1 MFSGADGSSP
11 HENITLCRLYHYS
24 CSPFALLYQE
34 YHQSFHPRIIRMT
47 KLTSHLLSHSSS
59 TFQAATQHAWLK
71 LAGTSQLS
79 RPALL
84 AWLTQDRLYALT
96 YPTFIGALLSKISLP
111 STASRTSTLEWRICN
126 LLIDSLTNIRREL
139 GMFEDVLRQEFGWA
153 EGGEVPR
160 QETRA
165 YADVF
170 AGASRASASLLEGLV
185 VLWATEKCYLE
196 AWKYAKAQSGDRA
209 REDGEEDVLQKTLI
223 PNWTSE
229 EFETFVDTIGDLVN
243 ELGEDAAQGE
253 WTKAEEAWRQVL
265 WAEERFWPEV

>member
-1 MFSGADGSSP
+1 
-11 HENITLCRLYHYS
+11 
-24 CSPFALLYQE
+24 
-34 YHQSFHPRIIRMT
+34 
-47 KLTSHLLSHSSS
+47 
-59 TFQAATQHAWLK
+59 
-71 LAGTSQLS
+71 
-79 RPALL
+79 
-84 AWLTQDRLYALT
+84 
-96 YPTFIGALLSKISLP
+96 
-111 STASRTSTLEWRICN
+111 
-126 LLIDSLTNIRREL
+126 
-139 GMFEDVLRQEFGWA
+139 MFEDVLRQEFGWA